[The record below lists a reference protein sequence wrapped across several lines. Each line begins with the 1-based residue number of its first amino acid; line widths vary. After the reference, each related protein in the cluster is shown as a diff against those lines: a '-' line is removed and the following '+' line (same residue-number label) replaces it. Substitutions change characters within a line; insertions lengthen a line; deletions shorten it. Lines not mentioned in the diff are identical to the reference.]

1 MSSIIPYDE
10 SIIRDTSNLPVELVR
25 HIVKM
30 GDLCYII
37 TKGPMGIEVRH
48 FYTNQI
54 IKTIET
60 FTLLHI
66 SVSPLINGC
75 IYVVGSNSRSIGI
88 WNIYSSELITEF
100 ESSYI
105 PEEDDWCY
113 TRLSNS
119 GEPTHTFTPNNNLLI
134 ASGYKIKVYTLESNM
149 WVNTNTVELPSSDII
164 IACITSNLTTN
175 LFACG
180 TIGGDVYIYNINGE
194 FIHELTTREPL
205 MRSDHLP
212 SITSLAFNQN
222 KLVISSVG
230 RNNRLLDLSTMNSIK
245 IEEPDR
251 EMNGSYFIIY
261 NYKLTPCLTR
271 FIGTIHFRTY
281 LWDAVTG
288 RVIRRLDFT
297 LSDFSFS
304 PNNKYISSYND
315 WNRDFLVIEYNRI

>member
-10 SIIRDTSNLPVELVR
+10 SIICDTTNLPVELVK

-75 IYVVGSNSRSIGI
+75 IYVVGSNTRRIGI

-134 ASGYKIKVYTLESNM
+134 ASGYKIKVYTFESNM
-149 WVNTNTVELPSSDII
+149 WVNTNTIELPNSDII
-164 IACITSNLTTN
+164 IPSLTF
-175 LFACG
+175 L
-180 TIGGDVYIYNINGE
+180 
-194 FIHELTTREPL
+194 
-205 MRSDHLP
+205 
-212 SITSLAFNQN
+212 
-222 KLVISSVG
+222 
-230 RNNRLLDLSTMNSIK
+230 
-245 IEEPDR
+245 
-251 EMNGSYFIIY
+251 
-261 NYKLTPCLTR
+261 
-271 FIGTIHFRTY
+271 IHF
-281 LWDAVTG
+281 
-288 RVIRRLDFT
+288 
-297 LSDFSFS
+297 LSIFSIGLPFS
-304 PNNKYISSYND
+304 VKGIVFLRILISLNFGD
-315 WNRDFLVIEYNRI
+315 NLNAKLNGFLPRK